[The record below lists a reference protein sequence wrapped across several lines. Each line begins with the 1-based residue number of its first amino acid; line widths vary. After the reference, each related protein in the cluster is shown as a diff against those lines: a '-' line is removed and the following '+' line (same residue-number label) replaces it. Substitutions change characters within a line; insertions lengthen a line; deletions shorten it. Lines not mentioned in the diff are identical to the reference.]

1 MISTFKDIKKY
12 ISDEKNSLVK
22 KYNNIFY
29 EKKIKVK
36 MIKNMS
42 ELKQKIKSKKK
53 KKKKRILIL

>member
-22 KYNNIFY
+22 KYNNLFY

-53 KKKKRILIL
+53 KKRIMIL